1 MMQTIFQDLHYG
13 MRMLLKNPGFALVAV
28 VTLALGIG
36 ANTAIFSVVYGVLL
50 KPLPYRDADRIVVA
64 NISPP
69 DFRDARESNQVFDQM
84 AIWGSNQYNVNIE
97 GKVTQVTGAIVSPE
111 FFPML
116 GGPMLGRA
124 WRADED
130 MQPLTVI
137 SYDLWQSHFEGD
149 PNVVGKTVRLHN
161 EVQTI
166 IGVMPPEFQYPT
178 HMYKLWT
185 TFASALAK
193 TPQQSENRQLR
204 IFRAVAHLKPG
215 VSDAQ
220 AQAEMDLISE
230 RLQRQYPETNVNTRI
245 TLTPLYQ
252 RIVGDV
258 EMVLWV
264 LLATVGF
271 ILLIACANVANLMLA
286 RTAARERELA
296 IRSALGA
303 GRGRLIRQLLT
314 ESLLL
319 SLVGGLA
326 GLLFAMWG
334 IDILQSL
341 SPANI
346 PRLTSIGISSPVL
359 LFTFGTSVVTGCL
372 FGLAPALQMSD
383 LNRSLKEGGRGTLG
397 NPRGKRLRAALVV
410 VEIALSLVVLIGA
423 GLLMK
428 SLVRL
433 LHVDSG
439 LVAENLLTANVGFVQ
454 FKDPQRRAAVQQ
466 EVINRISQI
475 PGVKAAG
482 GGTGLPPDIAQRGTR
497 FDVQG
502 LPEANGDA
510 RFSYFIAISPDY
522 FRALGTPFVEGRAF
536 TERDDAGSS
545 KVVIISKTLARNLFP
560 NESAV
565 GKRLKLNNPE
575 QSNEWREIVGVAGDV
590 HYAGLNGSGVSTI
603 YTPFAQTPF
612 LWNYLMIRT
621 AGLPE
626 TLTQNVRQAVSSV
639 DATLEAAN
647 FQTMD
652 QLISQSVAQPKF
664 YTILFASFAFLA
676 LILAAVGIYG
686 VMAYAVAQR
695 THEIGVRMALGATRG
710 DVLRMVIIQGMILA
724 ITGVALGLLAAFGM
738 TRIMANLLFSVG
750 ATDPMTFAVISMMLI
765 GIALLACFIP
775 ARRATKVDPIVALR
789 YE

>member
-1 MMQTIFQDLHYG
+1 MQTLFQDLRYG
-13 MRMLLKNPGFALVAV
+13 MRMLLKNPGFAIVAV
-28 VTLALGIG
+28 ITLALGIG

-50 KPLPYRDADRIVVA
+50 KPLPYKDADRIVVA

-69 DFRDARESNQVFDQM
+69 DFRDVRESNQVFDQM
-84 AIWGSNQYNVNIE
+84 AIWASNLYNVNIDGE
-97 GKVTQVTGAIVSPE
+97 ATQVMGAIVSPE

-116 GGPMLGRA
+116 GSPFLGRA
-124 WRADED
+124 WRTDEE

-137 SYDLWQSHFEGD
+137 SYDFWQSRFQGN
-149 PNVVGKTVRLHN
+149 PNVIGKTVRLSN

-178 HMYKLWT
+178 RDFKLWT
-185 TFASALAK
+185 TFGLALSKA
-193 TPQQSENRQLR
+193 PQQAENRQLR

-215 VSDAQ
+215 VSSVQ
-220 AQAEMDLISE
+220 AQAEMDLISQ
-230 RLQRQYPETNVNTRI
+230 RLQQQYPETNANARI
-245 TLTPLYQ
+245 TLTSLSQ

-258 EMVLWV
+258 EPVLWV

-303 GRGRLIRQLLT
+303 GRGRLMRQLLM

-319 SLVGGLA
+319 SFVGGLT

-334 IDILQSL
+334 IDLLPGL

-346 PRLTSIGISSPVL
+346 PRLTAIGVNSPVL
-359 LFTFGTSVVTGCL
+359 FFTLGISVVTGCL
-372 FGLAPALQMSD
+372 FGLAPALQMPN
-383 LNRSLKEGGRGTLG
+383 LNQSLKEGGRGTLG
-397 NPRGKRLRAALVV
+397 DPRGKRLRASLVV

-433 LHVDSG
+433 LQVDPG
-439 LVAENLLTANVGFVQ
+439 LVAENLLTANINLVQ
-454 FKDPQRRAAVQQ
+454 FKDPQRRAAVQR
-466 EVINRISQI
+466 EIISRISQI
-475 PGVKAAG
+475 PGVQAAG
-482 GGTGLPPDIAQRGTR
+482 GGTGRPPDIAQRGTR
-497 FDVQG
+497 FTVQG
-502 LPEANGDA
+502 LPDENGNA

-522 FRALGTPFVEGRAF
+522 FRALGTPFVEGRSF
-536 TERDDAGSS
+536 TERDDAGSP

-565 GKRLKLNNPE
+565 GKRLKLINPE

-590 HYAGLNGSGVSTI
+590 RYGGLNDSDGWTI

-621 AGLPE
+621 DGLPE
-626 TLTQNVRQAVSSV
+626 TLTQSVRQAVSSV
-639 DATLEAAN
+639 DATVEAGD
-647 FQTMD
+647 FRTMD
-652 QLISQSVAQPKF
+652 QLISQSIAQPRF
-664 YTILFASFAFLA
+664 YTILLGAFAFLA
-676 LILAAVGIYG
+676 LALAAVGIYG

-695 THEIGVRMALGATRG
+695 THEIGVRMALGASRG
-710 DVLRMVIIQGMILA
+710 DVLRMVIKQGMILA
-724 ITGVALGLLAAFGM
+724 LAGVALGLLAAFGL
-738 TRIMANLLFSVG
+738 TRLMSNLLFDVR
-750 ATDPMTFAVISMMLI
+750 ATDPMTFVGISIMLI
-765 GIALLACFIP
+765 GVALLACFIP